1 MNERPLIALLVPPA
15 RLSATFTEEALVRL
29 RGLGQLVRGDGT
41 TEDIAADLPELLAG
55 AAIAVTS
62 WGSPPIPEELFS
74 PNLRLVVHA
83 AGSVK
88 RLIPQSVVERGVIVS
103 HAANIIAEAV
113 SEYAICLI
121 LMGLRRPHE
130 MNDALRGGSNWTDA
144 RTSFGEP
151 RLLAGRQVGV
161 VSAGYVGRKVVGLLR
176 AFGAHVSVYDPYLAE
191 EGARGLGVKRSD
203 LDSLMASSEILT
215 VHAPITPDTRHMIGA
230 AHLAKLRDG
239 ALFINV
245 GRSWAVDQDALLKEL
260 QAGRFWAALD
270 VFDQEPLPIES
281 PFRSL
286 PNALITPHQAG
297 HALDTYRRQG
307 EAMVDEIERML
318 RGEPLQHSIRPEAFA
333 LMA

>member
-1 MNERPLIALLVPPA
+1 MNERPRIALLIPPA
-15 RLSATFTEEALVRL
+15 RLAATFSEETLARL

-62 WGSPPIPEELFS
+62 WGSPPIPEELFG
-74 PNLRLVVHA
+74 PNLRLVVHS

-88 RLIPQSVVERGVIVS
+88 RLIPQAVVERGVVVS
-103 HAANIIAEAV
+103 HAANVIAEAV

-130 MNDALRGGSNWTDA
+130 MDSALRRGAGWKDPGTA
-144 RTSFGEP
+144 FKEP

-161 VSAGYVGRKVVGLLR
+161 VSAGYVGRKVIGFLH
-176 AFGAHVSVYDPYLAE
+176 AFGARIDVYDPYLTD
-191 EGARGLGVKRSD
+191 EGAQAMGAKRSD
-203 LDSLMASSEILT
+203 LDSLMTSSEILT
-215 VHAPITPDTRHMIGA
+215 VHAPITPETKHIIGA
-230 AHLAKLRDG
+230 SQLAKLRDG

-245 GRSWAVDQDALLKEL
+245 GRSWAVDQAALLEQL
-260 QAGRFWAALD
+260 QSGRIWAALD
-270 VFDQEPLPIES
+270 VFDEEPLPVDS
-281 PFRSL
+281 PFRTL
-286 PNALITPHQAG
+286 PNALITPHEAG